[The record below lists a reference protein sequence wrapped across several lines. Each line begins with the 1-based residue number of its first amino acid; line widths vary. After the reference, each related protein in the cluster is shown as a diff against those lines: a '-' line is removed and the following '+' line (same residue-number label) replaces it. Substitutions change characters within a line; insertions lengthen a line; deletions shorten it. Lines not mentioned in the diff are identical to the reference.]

1 MAVVS
6 LQAYEWALAAMKV
19 VGRVKGEGLASPE
32 QVGAAAR
39 TLTAHLEEHPPIPE
53 DTFTTMTTLAARLNN
68 HTLLQQCKVSHPSLP
83 HPEAGVISDSQH
95 LLPHH

>member
-1 MAVVS
+1 MLLQRQDYVKGIVF

-39 TLTAHLEEHPPIPE
+39 TLTAHLEEHAPIPE
-53 DTFTTMTTLAARLNN
+53 DTFTTMTTLASRLNN
-68 HTLLQQCKVSHPSLP
+68 HTLLQQCKVSLSHTCGS
-83 HPEAGVISDSQH
+83 
-95 LLPHH
+95 